1 MGLKVISTFLIAL
14 LVGGVAA
21 GQNTSWVRRKISGT
35 VPCDKPKDEHALNAW
50 STTRA
55 ARPMQPPP
63 MTRVVVWPREE
74 TRFAAHPPHAAR
86 LTRGTRSVMAV

>member
-1 MGLKVISTFLIAL
+1 MGLKIISTFLIAL

-35 VPCDKPKDEHALNAW
+35 VHCDKPKDEHALNAW

-63 MTRVVVWPREE
+63 MTRVVVWPREA
-74 TRFAAHPPHAAR
+74 TRFAAR